1 MATSREYAY
10 FIKGNKVAIVERDRN
25 DTSGLTSPS
34 SVPPIDLPNQSSKWK
49 SPQATVADALEI
61 EYVYSPKYSIINT
74 NVTHTTITNYKST
87 TTGGYLKVKG
97 GSVNYDSTL
106 DVGDYVVLRNAG
118 QFNGLHKIT
127 VIEDAAATKD
137 SLTFDTKYSGSSS
150 WSAFEETVTLYYSI
164 SVLEDESGTIDLP
177 TYLSKALVY
186 YVKGKLAEDVI
197 ELELSELWMKKFRR
211 MLEKHENSKVPGLR
225 AVMPGSGSII

>member
-34 SVPPIDLPNQSSKWK
+34 SVPSIDLPNQFSKWK

-74 NVTHTTITNYKST
+74 NVTHITLTNYKST

-97 GSVNYDSTL
+97 GSVNYDTTL

-177 TYLSKALVY
+177 TYLSKALVC
-186 YVKGKLAEDVI
+186 YVRAQLAEDI
-197 ELELSELWMKKFRR
+197 MEMELAAYWMVRFRKI
-211 MLEKHENSKVPGLR
+211 LEKHENSKIPGPR
-225 AVMPGSGSII
+225 RVIPGSGAIL

>member
-10 FIKGNKVAIVERDRN
+10 FVKGSKIAIVERDRN

-74 NVTHTTITNYKST
+74 NVTHITLTNYKST

-97 GSVNYDSTL
+97 GSVNYDTTL

-197 ELELSELWMKKFRR
+197 ELELSELWMRKFRK

-225 AVMPGSGSII
+225 AVQPGSGSII